1 MGCVVLLIKSNFF
14 FFIKSLF
21 STGRVADL
29 TNQTATAVAIGKAH
43 IVVLNSEG
51 EVFTFGINNKVDNL

>member
-1 MGCVVLLIKSNFF
+1 MIGQSVGWSVGLSY
-14 FFIKSLF
+14 LF
-21 STGRVADL
+21 LYSTGRVADL

-51 EVFTFGINNKVDNL
+51 DVFTFGINNKVKTL

>member
-1 MGCVVLLIKSNFF
+1 MFLY
-14 FFIKSLF
+14 

-51 EVFTFGINNKVDNL
+51 DVFTFGINNKVKTL